1 MRAGFDSAVTRGTT
15 GARGR
20 GAAFALL
27 LVLLPFVAGAA
38 DVRVL
43 TTADG
48 LPSNWVTAL
57 AASPEGKLWVGT
69 GNAGVYLLDPATGKG
84 KGYRV
89 SDGLASDEVT
99 SIALFGGKAYV
110 GTASGLSVFDG
121 GKWST
126 VTSIGNVTMRNVR
139 LAASPDGREL
149 WACSVYLAGGTV
161 KFDGVRWEFMGGK
174 GRGLFN
180 DIQGFAFLPGG
191 VVMGSG
197 SGVPYLHTG
206 SDVKVLAEG
215 LPPGNIFSLAG
226 RGEALFLGSSRG
238 LFVYDG
244 KWKEIPLPAGFAG
257 SPVFSIAVAGGTVIA
272 GSEKGLVKVESG
284 QAGTLAEEAGL
295 PASRVTAVAITGDL
309 VVAGTARG
317 LALVKKW

>member
-1 MRAGFDSAVTRGTT
+1 MKTGSESGVTRGTT
-15 GARGR
+15 GAGGR
-20 GAAFALL
+20 AAAFALL
-27 LVLLPFVAGAA
+27 LALLPFVAGAA

-57 AASPEGKLWVGT
+57 APVPGGALWVGT

-89 SDGLASDEVT
+89 SDGLVSDEVT
-99 SIALFGGKAYV
+99 SVALFGGKVYV

-121 GKWST
+121 GKWSAMT
-126 VTSIGNVTMRNVR
+126 TIGNVTMRNVR
-139 LAASPDGREL
+139 LAASPDGKEL

-161 KFDGVRWEFMGGK
+161 KFDGMRWEFMGGK

-180 DIQGFAFLPGG
+180 DIHGFAFLPGG
-191 VVMGSG
+191 VVMASG

-206 SDVKVLAEG
+206 SDVKVLDEG
-215 LPPGNIFSLAG
+215 LPPGSIFSLADS
-226 RGEALFLGSSRG
+226 GEALFLGSSRG
-238 LFVYDG
+238 LFRYEG

-257 SPVFSIAVAGGTVIA
+257 SPVFSIAAASGAVIA
-272 GSEKGLVKVESG
+272 GLDKGLVKVEAG
-284 QAGTLAEEAGL
+284 QARTLTEETGL